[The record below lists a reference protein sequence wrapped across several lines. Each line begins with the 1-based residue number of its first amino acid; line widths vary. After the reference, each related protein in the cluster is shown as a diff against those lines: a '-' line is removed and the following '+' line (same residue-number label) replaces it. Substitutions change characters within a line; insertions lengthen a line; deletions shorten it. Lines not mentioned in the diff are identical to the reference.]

1 MGLKRIVARV
11 EMTYPADDTR
21 TLEELRQETPDQVAA
36 ALAGHEYGPS
46 LAYYVHLN
54 ASVDP
59 DPEPTLP
66 DPVPDPREQLGREA
80 T

>member
-11 EMTYPADDTR
+11 ELTYPADDPR
-21 TLEELRQETPDQVAA
+21 TLEELRNQAPVALTEALEGADPDTW
-36 ALAGHEYGPS
+36 LR
-46 LAYYVHLN
+46 LAYYAHLN

-66 DPVPDPREQLGREA
+66 PADPGDQTGFAP
-80 T
+80 